1 MRHGK
6 QFPTPLIFFLLDLKI
21 SSLKDASDQGQ
32 KHPHQKLYFHKNAG
46 DLLLLLLLLL
56 SRFSCVQ
63 LCATLWTAASQALLS
78 MGFSRQE
85 YWSGLPCPPPGYL
98 PNPRM
103 EPRSPVLQA
112 DSLLLSHQGSPAG
125 DLGGR

>member
-6 QFPTPLIFFLLDLKI
+6 QFPTLLIFFLLDLKI

-46 DLLLLLLLLL
+46 DLLLLLG
-56 SRFSCVQ
+56 RFSCVQ

-85 YWSGLPCPPPGYL
+85 YWRELPCPLPGDL
-98 PNPRM
+98 PNPGI
-103 EPRSPVLQA
+103 EPASPALQA
-112 DSLLLSHQGSPAG
+112 DSLLLRHWEASNTSKPPC
-125 DLGGR
+125 